1 MRATRV
7 IGRGKKLAAIAFIA
21 ATATAASPLR
31 GVWAQTVHKHRRTS
45 SSSATT
51 TTTTTEPSASQR
63 KIDQLSQELEEMKK
77 QQAELMSQLK
87 DLKQQMAVQPPGAAA
102 AAAAGGAAGAT
113 TAAAAPAPAA
123 SPVPPSTIG
132 EHVATV
138 EGDLAQT
145 RKDLATNLGVHIHG
159 LVDAS
164 YEKNLNNPGA
174 GVPNKPGL
182 PSAKVNS
189 YHAFDTD
196 PSGFELTQGNIHI
209 DRTVD
214 QGVGFVTDLNF
225 GKVAEVLS
233 GSTHYSNSA
242 TPPGVQEFDPT
253 QVYLT
258 YTAPV
263 GSGINLS
270 AGKFVTLLGEEVIK
284 TYNNLNYNES
294 NSYIFTLGI
303 PFTHTGVRANY
314 VFNEKAALTMGVNNG
329 WDDPANVNSGANVE
343 GELSLTPDPSLTVLL
358 NGTYGPDQLNH
369 GNSKR
374 GAVDPVVTWKTPV
387 TGLQLIGEYL
397 YAHEDGPVA
406 VSPFLTGVN
415 AGPNPIAVFPFFSKG
430 VQVIP
435 HGVDWQAFAG
445 YGVYDWS
452 DKLEFALRGEWFR
465 DSDGV
470 RTGLRQTLYEGTFT
484 TGYKI
489 ADGLT
494 LRGEYRHD
502 ESNRKPFYTNHPTP
516 AAFLTAG
523 SPFGPTLTH
532 SGQDTFLGALIY
544 AF

>member
-1 MRATRV
+1 VRAIRFT
-7 IGRGKKLAAIAFIA
+7 GRGKRLAAIAVI
-21 ATATAASPLR
+21 TATAIASPPLR
-31 GVWAQTVHKHRRTS
+31 GVWAQTVHKRSRRTY

-51 TTTTTEPSASQR
+51 TTTSAPSASQQ

-87 DLKQQMAVQPPGAAA
+87 DLKQQMAVQAPGAAA

-113 TAAAAPAPAA
+113 TTAAAAPAAAA
-123 SPVPPSTIG
+123 SPVAPSTIG

-159 LVDAS
+159 LVDAD

-174 GVPNKPGL
+174 GIPVTKGI
-182 PSAKVNS
+182 NS
-189 YHAFDTD
+189 KINNYRFTDTD
-196 PSGFELTQGNIHI
+196 PSGFEIQQGNIHI
-209 DRTVD
+209 DRTVEG
-214 QGVGFVTDLNF
+214 GVGFVTDLNF
-225 GKVAEVLS
+225 GKTAEILS
-233 GSTHYSNSA
+233 GATHYSNSS
-242 TPPGVQEFDPT
+242 TPPTVEEFDPT

-263 GSGINLS
+263 GSGINIS

-294 NSYIFTLGI
+294 NDYIFTLGI

-314 VFNEKAALTMGVNNG
+314 VFNEKLAATMGLNNG
-329 WDDPANVNSGANVE
+329 WDDPANVNSGINME
-343 GELSLTPDPSLTVLL
+343 GQVALTPDPAFSVLV
-358 NGTYGPDQLNH
+358 NGTFGPDQANH

-374 GAVDPVVTWKTPV
+374 GVVDPIATWKTPI
-387 TGLQLIGEYL
+387 TGLQFIGEYL

-415 AGPNPIAVFPFFSKG
+415 AGPNPIALFAPMSKG
-430 VQVIP
+430 VTVIP

-445 YGVYDWS
+445 YGVYDLN
-452 DKLEFALRGEWFR
+452 DKLQLALRGEWFR

-484 TGYKI
+484 TSYKI

-502 ESNRKPFYTNHPTP
+502 ESNRKPFYTNHATP
-516 AAFLTAG
+516 AAFLAG
-523 SPFGPTLTH
+523 PFGPTLTRA
-532 SGQDTFLGALIY
+532 GQDTFLGALIY